1 MNSVFERFQQKRQQS
16 QQQQPNP
23 FASPEAFQQASGQ
36 MMNNLN
42 QMGMTPET
50 GVWRNPIL
58 LHQGVRSCLLA
69 KFAPSKL
76 QMRRLRQRLSKKKPF
91 SVQALAQ

>member
-23 FASPEAFQQASGQ
+23 FASPQAFQQASGQ

-42 QMGMTPET
+42 QMGMTPEA
-50 GVWRNPIL
+50 
-58 LHQGVRSCLLA
+58 GVRQLMQSG
-69 KFAPSKL
+69 
-76 QMRRLRQRLSKKKPF
+76 QMTQQQFNQLSRQADQIYQMMFGRPHN
-91 SVQALAQ
+91 